1 MAKIAFDK
9 KDIEENKVVAA
20 LSYIWILFL
29 VPLLAKRDSKYA
41 QEHAKQGLIL
51 FIVWIVGSLVFWFPL
66 IGWALAIIVLV
77 LNVLAFIKCLQG
89 EFWEI
94 PVIGQYRS
102 KFNL

>member
-1 MAKIAFDK
+1 MAKIVFDK

-20 LSYIWILFL
+20 LSYVWILFL